1 MPGGP
6 QNFMTRLIKELN
18 FFDLPPFEIINPS
31 INQNELYSKNDKII
45 LGRLDGLYYY
55 LLTSTNF
62 YNLILQRKNI
72 KVPVIKHIP
81 DCLSQLV
88 TIPFNRYLNRM
99 NVELINHAN
108 AIIYQSDLSKKMH
121 ERIIGKTQKPSIIIR
136 NGIPT
141 DIFKPLTLK
150 NQLSGNPKL
159 IITASF
165 RLHKR
170 LQEAIKLTQNLK
182 KKYPKIKLHV
192 VGDMDILT
200 KKCIQELDTD
210 DCVFHGRIPSE
221 ELPKLYSN
229 ADLGLSLC
237 IFDAC
242 PNSVIEMMGCGLP
255 VLTLEESGAA
265 ELIKE
270 KSLIIKE
277 GLIFDYM
284 PLQDA
289 NHIPSIDIDKW
300 SQRVEYA
307 LDNKDILKEKML
319 SRIKEELDIRLVAS
333 KYAEF
338 IQSNA

>member
-6 QNFMTRLIKELN
+6 QNFMSRLTKRLI
-18 FFDLPPFEIINPS
+18 FFDLPPYEIINPS
-31 INQNELYSKNDKII
+31 INQNGLYLKSDKII
-45 LGRLDGLYYY
+45 IGRLDGVYYY

-62 YNLILQRKNI
+62 YNLLLQRKNI
-72 KVPVIKHIP
+72 KVPVIKNIP
-81 DCLSQLV
+81 DCISQLM
-88 TIPFNRYLNRM
+88 TIPLNRYLNRM
-99 NVELINHAN
+99 NMELINHSN
-108 AIIYQSDLSKKMH
+108 AIVYQSSLSKKMH
-121 ERIIGKTQKPSIIIR
+121 ERIIGKTQKPSTIIR

-141 DIFKPLTLK
+141 DIFKPLTLR
-150 NQLSGNPKL
+150 NQLSGTPKL

-170 LQEAIKLTQNLK
+170 LQDAIKLTQSLK
-182 KKYPKIKLHV
+182 KIYPKIKLHII
-192 VGDMDILT
+192 GDMDILT
-200 KKCIQELDTD
+200 KKCIHKLNTD
-210 DCVFHGRIPSE
+210 CCVFHGRIPSE

-229 ADLGLSLC
+229 ADLGLSLS
-237 IFDAC
+237 IFDPC
-242 PNSVIEMMGCGLP
+242 PNSVVEMMGCGLP
-255 VLTLEESGAA
+255 VLTPEESGAA
-265 ELIKE
+265 ELIKD

-300 SQRVEYA
+300 SQRVRYV
-307 LDNKDILKEKML
+307 LDNKDTLKEKML
-319 SRIKEELDIRLVAS
+319 SRIEEELDIRLVAT